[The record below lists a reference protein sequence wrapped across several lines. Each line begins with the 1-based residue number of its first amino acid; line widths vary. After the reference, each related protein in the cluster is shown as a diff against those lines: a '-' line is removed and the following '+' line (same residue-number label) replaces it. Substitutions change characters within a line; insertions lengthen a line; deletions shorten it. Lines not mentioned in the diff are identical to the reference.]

1 MAYWHDRLATGCRS
15 APPSSMFKTI
25 VGLLLL
31 TASLL
36 PRVTSALQ
44 SVAGSPCESVCANA
58 GSLEQDVLCL
68 DADYQS
74 LPSGRA
80 FQNCV
85 ACQLNSTAVDTAK
98 NETDVEWALL
108 ALRYTLAGCMF
119 AIPEDHVSISSPC
132 QVSCASLNASIGYQV
147 TNNTSKAQPGN
158 AFCTADPFDD
168 YTINKCAL
176 CYSYIPQQLYQA
188 NFLQALHIACRQPP
202 VPGKPFFPDAQ
213 SIFNETLIAGPA
225 APSGNTGG
233 HGGLHGWKLALA
245 IVLPVVGGIILLVG
259 ACWGCFA
266 FTRKRRQRMAQTG
279 RMSRVHDA
287 HADSMYYSPMSAKA
301 EAWKAE
307 DLPWGVSEPPREMH
321 AISQTMLH
329 AKHSPGVAQ
338 GRWSHQTGG
347 TGGGPGSEQNTPLRS
362 SFQREDVGPG
372 PEQVRDPNLHDQ
384 FFGIDEEAD
393 DLPGPSGGHEYYPE
407 HHEQSGGGGHEFHP
421 QQIHQQHGLGQLR
434 MPDDERGNFI

>member
-1 MAYWHDRLATGCRS
+1 MAYWHDRLATG
-15 APPSSMFKTI
+15 APPSMLAI
-25 VGLLLL
+25 VGLLL
-31 TASLL
+31 AVLL
-36 PRVTSALQ
+36 RLTSALQ
-44 SVAGSPCESVCANA
+44 SVAGSPCQSVCANA

-68 DADYQS
+68 DADYQA

-80 FQNCV
+80 FQTCV
-85 ACQLNSTAVDTAK
+85 ACQLNSTAVDTAN
-98 NETDVEWALL
+98 NETDVAWALL

-119 AIPEDHVSISSPC
+119 AIPEDHISISSPC
-132 QVSCASLNASIGYQV
+132 QVSCASLNASIGYRI
-147 TNNTSKAQPGN
+147 TNDSSTVQPGN

-168 YTINKCAL
+168 YTINKCAT
-176 CYSYIPQQLYQA
+176 CYSFIPQQLYQA

-202 VPGKPFFPDAQ
+202 EPGKPFFPDAQ
-213 SIFNETLIAGPA
+213 AIFNETLIAGPPP
-225 APSGNTGG
+225 PSSNTGG

-245 IVLPVVGGIILLVG
+245 IVLPVVGGIILISG
-259 ACWGCFA
+259 MCWGCFM

-287 HADSMYYSPMSAKA
+287 NADSMYSPMSAKA

-307 DLPWGVSEPPREMH
+307 DLPWGVVEPPREMH
-321 AISQTMLH
+321 AISPTLLH
-329 AKHSPGVAQ
+329 AKHPSPGVAQ

-347 TGGGPGSEQNTPLRS
+347 TGGSEQNTPLRS
-362 SFQREDVGPG
+362 SFQRDTVGPG

-384 FFGIDEEAD
+384 YFGVGDEVD

-407 HHEQSGGGGHEFHP
+407 H
-421 QQIHQQHGLGQLR
+421 HQQHGLGQLR